1 VKTFCKRRI
10 KYKRSEMWNELSV
23 SMKSFPSTY
32 QFSSNKLKHRCP
44 QEFFWEV
51 KATLHFLSLPS
62 SFFPSP
68 SLIPSPRCTPFLPI
82 GHLNPAFGEGGK
94 SANIS
99 WCFFH
104 LPAPSSPLLF
114 SHFPPFY
121 FPSPFPLL
129 SSFLPVPSLLRFLSP
144 NLSYGLWSNGE

>member
-1 VKTFCKRRI
+1 
-10 KYKRSEMWNELSV
+10 MWNELSV
-23 SMKSFPSTY
+23 SMKSFPSIY

-82 GHLNPAFGEGGK
+82 GHLNAAFGEGGK

-104 LPAPSSPLLF
+104 LPALPLPFFFLIFLPFTPSLLLPFTLSLTLLF
-114 SHFPPFY
+114 PSRPVS
-121 FPSPFPLL
+121 SPFPF
-129 SSFLPVPSLLRFLSP
+129 SQFE
-144 NLSYGLWSNGE
+144 LWALEER